1 MRRVISLEWEGL
13 KRLLTETNSRLS
25 NPWES
30 IKILRSVTGK
40 IAYIH
45 ILLLIF
51 SGPSAH

>member
-13 KRLLTETNSRLS
+13 RRLLTETNLRLS
-25 NPWES
+25 KPWES
-30 IKILRSVTGK
+30 IKILRSVIGK

-45 ILLLIF
+45 ILIF